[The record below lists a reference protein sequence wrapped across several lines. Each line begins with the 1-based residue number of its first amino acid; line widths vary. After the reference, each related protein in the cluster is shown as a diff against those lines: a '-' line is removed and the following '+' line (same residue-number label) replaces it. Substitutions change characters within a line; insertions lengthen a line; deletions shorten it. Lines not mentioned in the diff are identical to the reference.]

1 MESVSGGSA
10 GISGSTGIS
19 GCVVVYTG
27 KKYTE
32 ASIRSGAN
40 VFAEKEMVVLA
51 HTDNQLYA
59 TAVGVAGSGST
70 AAGATVSVI
79 YLKDE
84 TTASAGG
91 TLEGASITVQAEADE
106 RLVMSVMSAAVSGS
120 TAAGA
125 SVGTIV
131 FKGITRAI
139 VLPGVQLTAANG
151 GIKVSAQSNE
161 KVNLTVAGAAGS
173 GSASVAGSFAV
184 LDHECYYP
192 VYGSGQQCSSK
203 KEVLQQ
209 LVLLRSAQLIRQSL
223 T

>member
-1 MESVSGGSA
+1 MH
-10 GISGSTGIS
+10 
-19 GCVVVYTG
+19 
-27 KKYTE
+27 
-32 ASIRSGAN
+32 
-40 VFAEKEMVVLA
+40 L
-51 HTDNQLYA
+51 
-59 TAVGVAGSGST
+59 
-70 AAGATVSVI
+70 
-79 YLKDE
+79 
-84 TTASAGG
+84 
-91 TLEGASITVQAEADE
+91 ITVQAEADE

-203 KEVLQQ
+203 RK
-209 LVLLRSAQLIRQSL
+209 SYSSWFC
-223 T
+223 

>member
-1 MESVSGGSA
+1 MYKRQ
-10 GISGSTGIS
+10 GIS

-27 KKYTE
+27 KKFTE

-40 VFAEKEMVVLA
+40 VFAEKEIVVLA

-106 RLVMSVMSAAVSGS
+106 RLVMSVMRAAVSGS

-139 VLPGVQLTAANG
+139 VLPGAHLAAANG

-173 GSASVAGSFAV
+173 GSASVAGSFAI
-184 LDHECYYP
+184 
-192 VYGSGQQCSSK
+192 
-203 KEVLQQ
+203 
-209 LVLLRSAQLIRQSL
+209 LIMNVTTQSMVQDSN
-223 T
+223 TRCV